1 MKKILF
7 LLLLMPCHLFSQDST
22 TYTFRL
28 DTFGVDSLFLV
39 ETVSTPQPGKPRP
52 IETEYHTF
60 FSDTAQLTA
69 HIASMLSEYDVL
81 TAQVAEIS
89 RRKAAWDYRYNRV
102 LCLRDSVFYGA
113 SCTGVGSRT
122 VKAPPIGVYATCDT
136 MVHSATEGTLIFV
149 ENPGGFW
156 VQYTSGTVEWVEHI
170 GKVKKN
176 VSFTVLGRDGTKT
189 KFLKPKKSAK
199 KNK

>member
-7 LLLLMPCHLFSQDST
+7 LLFLMPLALFSQDST

-52 IETEYHTF
+52 IETEYPTF

-81 TAQVAEIS
+81 TAQVTEIS

-122 VKAPPIGVYATCDT
+122 VKAPPTGGNI
-136 MVHSATEGTLIFV
+136 TLI

-156 VQYTSGTVEWVEHI
+156 VQYTGGTVEWVEHI

-189 KFLKPKKSAK
+189 KFLKPKKSTK